1 MSEKSI
7 DEKTEGSNT
16 SRTFVKCR
24 SESNLI
30 EASECQRYK

>member
-7 DEKTEGSNT
+7 DEKTEGAST

-30 EASECQRYK
+30 

>member
-1 MSEKSI
+1 MFEKSI
-7 DEKTEGSNT
+7 DEKTEGANT

-30 EASECQRYK
+30 

>member
-7 DEKTEGSNT
+7 GEKTEGDQT

-30 EASECQRYK
+30 